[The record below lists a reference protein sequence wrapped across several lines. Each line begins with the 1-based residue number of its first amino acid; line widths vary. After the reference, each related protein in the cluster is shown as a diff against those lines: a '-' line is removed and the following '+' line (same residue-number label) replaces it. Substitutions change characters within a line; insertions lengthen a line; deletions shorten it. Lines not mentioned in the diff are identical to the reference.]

1 MSSLFY
7 WFVISNNSRY
17 KLLLKMKLNFIY
29 NYLNFLLREEKDMDL
44 KDVPYWILSL
54 DEEDMEL
61 IKKFILNSGSLKKVK
76 KMQSN
81 DMK

>member
-1 MSSLFY
+1 
-7 WFVISNNSRY
+7 
-17 KLLLKMKLNFIY
+17 MKLNFIY